1 MTGNEV
7 VPDPGQNLAVDTAT
21 KSVPNIPPASLGELI
36 PMSRFSSQ
44 ELVEV
49 KTIAK
54 GIDWTDA
61 NSVIAQ
67 MNAPNQR
74 FADALTRQL
83 SGVAVY
89 ETGAAAGL
97 ILELSRQIKSANL
110 AKMRKEASGQDWVA
124 EHFGGLP
131 VVGPYISAIRH
142 FQLNHRSIVGELDH
156 IRDQAQKEVSR
167 LRAVHQQLEDQ
178 EQATETVL
186 REMMVHIA
194 ACQAATA
201 DARSA
206 FERQRTEVMAGDR
219 DPFKIQKLRDF
230 GENIVIMET
239 RLINAK
245 ASFIDK
251 MMSIPDIRARQT
263 AARIEISN
271 AIDTIQNDIPDLASA
286 IARLVAAYH
295 IGQAQKGN
303 DLRRQNRKALSE
315 ANADALDDVY
325 LGAKRSQSG
334 ALAEIDELGRRVE
347 RLMQTL
353 DQGAK
358 LDQENAK
365 TRAQSNERL
374 LQIRD
379 AVVNGLTANA
389 GRALSS
395 V

>member
-7 VPDPGQNLAVDTAT
+7 APLAGQNLAGASAT
-21 KSVPNIPPASLGELI
+21 PALPTIPPASAGELI
-36 PMSRFSSQ
+36 PMSRFSPQ
-44 ELVEV
+44 ELAEV
-49 KTIAK
+49 KTISK

-61 NSVIAQ
+61 NSVVAQ

-89 ETGAAAGL
+89 ETGAASGL

-110 AKMRKEASGQDWVA
+110 AKMRKEATGQDWVA

-131 VVGPYISAIRH
+131 IVGPHISAIRH
-142 FQLNHRSIVGELDH
+142 FQLNHKGIVGELDR

-194 ACQAATA
+194 ACQGATL
-201 DARSA
+201 DARAA
-206 FERQRTEVMAGDR
+206 FDRQRNEVMAGDR
-219 DPFKIQKLRDF
+219 DPFKIQKLRDL

-251 MMSIPDIRARQT
+251 MMAIPDIRARQT

-334 ALAEIDELGRRVE
+334 ALAEIDELGSRVE
-347 RLMQTL
+347 RLMKTL
-353 DQGAK
+353 DEGAR
-358 LDQENAK
+358 LDHENAK
-365 TRAQSNERL
+365 TRAQGNEKL
-374 LQIRD
+374 IQIRD
-379 AVVNGLTANA
+379 AVLDGLAANA
-389 GRALSS
+389 NRALSS